1 MTDVALLLPGDR
13 IADPA
18 GAVRLA
24 NGGRFTR

>member
-1 MTDVALLLPGDR
+1 MTDVALLPGDR

>member
-13 IADPA
+13 TANPA
-18 GAVRLA
+18 RAVPLA